1 MMKAKV
7 FIVDDHYMVVEGIRS
22 LLSEEPS
29 IEWTGHASNADSCL
43 AFLQKQQPDVILM
56 DISMPGKSGI
66 ELCQEVKAKYPGVFV
81 IGLST
86 FNQQSFIQKMMEHG
100 ASGYV
105 LKNATQKELLEAID
119 TVIKGKTYFSEE
131 AADVMRKTDESSA
144 PLITRR
150 EKEVLE
156 LLAEGLTNHEIASR
170 LFVSTT
176 TIDSHRKSLLAKL
189 HAKNTAEL
197 IKLAFHHKII
207 SL

>member
-1 MMKAKV
+1 
-7 FIVDDHYMVVEGIRS
+7 MVVEGIRS
-22 LLSEEPS
+22 LLDEVIS
-29 IEWTGHASNADSCL
+29 IEWMGHASNADSCM

-66 ELCQEVKAKYPGVFV
+66 ELCQEVKTKYPSVFV

-86 FNQQSFIQKMMEHG
+86 FNQQSFISKMLENG

-105 LKNATQKELLEAID
+105 LKNATQTELLDAIE
-119 TVIKGKTYFSEE
+119 TVIKGRTFLSEE
-131 AADVMRKTDESSA
+131 AAEVIRKSENNTA

-156 LLAEGLTNHEIASR
+156 LLAEGLTNQEIAYR

-176 TIDSHRKSLLAKL
+176 TVDSHRKSLLAKMN
-189 HAKNTAEL
+189 ARNTAEL
-197 IKLAFHHKII
+197 IKLAFQHKLI

>member
-22 LLSEEPS
+22 LLSEDPS
-29 IEWTGHASNADSCL
+29 IEWMGHASNADSCL

-56 DISMPGKSGI
+56 DINMPGKSGI

-86 FNQQSFIQKMMEHG
+86 FNQQSFIQKMMDHG

-105 LKNATQKELLEAID
+105 LKNATQKELLEATN
-119 TVIKGKTYFSEE
+119 TVIKGRTYFSEE

-156 LLAEGLTNHEIASR
+156 LLAEGLTNQEIASR

-197 IKLAFHHKII
+197 IKLAFQHKII
-207 SL
+207 AI

>member
-1 MMKAKV
+1 MKVKL

-22 LLSEEPS
+22 LLSEVNT
-29 IEWTGHASNADSCL
+29 IEWMGNASNADSCM

-56 DISMPGKSGI
+56 DISMPGKTGI
-66 ELCQEVKAKYPGVFV
+66 ELCRDVKSKYPSVFV

-86 FNQQSFIQKMMEHG
+86 FNQHSFISKMLENG

-105 LKNATQKELLEAID
+105 LKNATQTELLDAID
-119 TVIKGKTYFSEE
+119 TVMKGKTFLSEE
-131 AADVMRKTDESSA
+131 AAEVIRKSETDSV

-156 LLAEGLTNHEIASR
+156 LLAEGLTNQEIGAR

-176 TIDSHRKSLLAKL
+176 TVDSHRKSLLAKMN
-189 HAKNTAEL
+189 ARNTAEL
-197 IKLAFHHKII
+197 IKLAFQYKLI